1 MDNMVKTFV
10 NEELGKVRT
19 IIKDGEPWF
28 VGKDVAKILE
38 YRNTKKALS
47 DHVDE
52 EDKYQGDG
60 VTIRDPMGRVQHP
73 TIINESGLYSLILS
87 SKMPRAKEFKH
98 WVTSEILPTIRRTGG
113 YVVSEDMFI
122 ENYLPFLDE
131 PYRDLFRLQMTA
143 IKKLNE
149 RIRYDQPLV
158 DFANQVAGTENL
170 IDMNAMAKLA
180 ADEHFKIGR
189 TRLFRWL
196 KYMGVLM
203 ANNLPYQQFID
214 RGYFAVKESVF
225 EVDGM
230 KKTYQQTL
238 VTCKGQRFVINLL
251 KKYYGKEVL
260 Q

>member
-1 MDNMVKTFV
+1 MVAGRLDRD
-10 NEELGKVRT
+10 ELMSVKLTSGGQRREMTV
-19 IIKDGEPWF
+19 
-28 VGKDVAKILE
+28 
-38 YRNTKKALS
+38 
-47 DHVDE
+47 
-52 EDKYQGDG
+52 
-60 VTIRDPMGRVQHP
+60 
-73 TIINESGLYSLILS
+73 INESGLYAVIIRSDKPQAQSFRKWL
-87 SKMPRAKEFKH
+87 
-98 WVTSEILPTIRRTGG
+98 TSEVIPTIRRTGG
-113 YVVSEDMFI
+113 YVSNEEMFI
-122 ENYLPFLDE
+122 ENYLPFLEE
-131 PYRDLFRLQMTA
+131 PYRNLFRLQMTA

-149 RIRYDQPLV
+149 RIRHNQPLV

-203 ANNLPYQQFID
+203 ANNLPYQQFIE

-238 VTCKGQRFVINLL
+238 VTGKGQRFVINLL

>member
-10 NEELGKVRT
+10 NEEFGSVRT
-19 IIKDGEPWF
+19 IEENGRVMF
-28 VGKDVAKILE
+28 CGKDVALALG
-38 YRNTKKALS
+38 YRRPKDAITAHCKGAVKRRLLTNGGAQEMKMIS
-47 DHVDE
+47 E
-52 EDKYQGDG
+52 GD
-60 VTIRDPMGRVQHP
+60 VYRLISHSRLPSAEKF
-73 TIINESGLYSLILS
+73 ESWI
-87 SKMPRAKEFKH
+87 FD
-98 WVTSEILPTIRRTGG
+98 EILPQINHTGG
-113 YVVSEDMFI
+113 YVSNEDMFI
-122 ENYLPFLDE
+122 ENYLPFLEE
-131 PYRDLFRLQMTA
+131 PYQKLFRLQMTA
-143 IKKLNE
+143 IRKLNE
-149 RIRYDQPLV
+149 RIRHDQPLV
-158 DFANQVAGTENL
+158 DFANHVSNTDNL

-238 VTCKGQRFVINLL
+238 VTGKGQRFVINLL

>member
-1 MDNMVKTFV
+1 MEQIIKIFE
-10 NEELGKVRT
+10 NEKFGRIRT
-19 IIKDGEPWF
+19 ITKDGEPWF
-28 VGKDVAKILE
+28 VIADVCRALE
-38 YRNTKKALS
+38 IRNSRMVAGRL
-47 DHVDE
+47 DRDE
-52 EDKYQGDG
+52 LMSVKLTSGGQRREMT
-60 VTIRDPMGRVQHP
+60 V
-73 TIINESGLYSLILS
+73 INESGLYAVIIRSDKPQAQSFRKWLTFEVI
-87 SKMPRAKEFKH
+87 
-98 WVTSEILPTIRRTGG
+98 PTIRRTGG
-113 YVVSEDMFI
+113 YVSNEEMFI

-143 IKKLNE
+143 IEKLNE
-149 RIRYDQPLV
+149 RIRHDQPLV
-158 DFANQVAGTENL
+158 EFANQVAGTENL

-214 RGYFAVKESVF
+214 RGYFSVKESVF

-238 VTCKGQRFVINLL
+238 VTGKGQRFVINLL

>member
-1 MDNMVKTFV
+1 MNNMIKIFE
-10 NEELGKVRT
+10 NDEFGKVRT
-19 IIKDGEPWF
+19 VIKDGEPWL
-28 VGKDVAKILE
+28 VGKDVAEILG
-38 YRNTKKALS
+38 YSNTRDALS
-47 DHVDE
+47 RHVDT
-52 EDKYQGDG
+52 EDKTTVVISDSGSNYKSK
-60 VTIRDPMGRVQHP
+60 T
-73 TIINESGLYSLILS
+73 TIINESGFYSLVLS
-87 SKMPRAKEFKH
+87 SKMPRAKEFRR
-98 WVTSEILPTIRRTGG
+98 WVTAEVLPTIRRTGG
-113 YVVSEDMFI
+113 YVSNEDMFI
-122 ENYLPFLDE
+122 KNYLPFLDE
-131 PYRDLFRLQMTA
+131 PYRDLFRLQMT
-143 IKKLNE
+143 IINKLNE
-149 RIRYDQPLV
+149 RIRHDQPLV

-238 VTCKGQRFVINLL
+238 VTGKGQRFVINLL